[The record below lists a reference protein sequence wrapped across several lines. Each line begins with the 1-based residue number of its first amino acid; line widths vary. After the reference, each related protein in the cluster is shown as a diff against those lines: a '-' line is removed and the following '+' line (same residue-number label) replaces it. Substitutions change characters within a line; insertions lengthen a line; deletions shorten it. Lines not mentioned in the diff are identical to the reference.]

1 MTNANPQQTIVRD
14 LAYKANNPPN
24 VNRVTDNINSFILFI
39 FYYLTEKNVNH
50 QYSVPSIY
58 QRVSRT
64 SIFE

>member
-39 FYYLTEKNVNH
+39 FLLFNRKECKPLIQRSLYLSAGYPY
-50 QYSVPSIY
+50 QY
-58 QRVSRT
+58 
-64 SIFE
+64 F

>member
-39 FYYLTEKNVNH
+39 FLLFNRKEAAENVN
-50 QYSVPSIY
+50 
-58 QRVSRT
+58 T
-64 SIFE
+64 SNRKPFFTSLP